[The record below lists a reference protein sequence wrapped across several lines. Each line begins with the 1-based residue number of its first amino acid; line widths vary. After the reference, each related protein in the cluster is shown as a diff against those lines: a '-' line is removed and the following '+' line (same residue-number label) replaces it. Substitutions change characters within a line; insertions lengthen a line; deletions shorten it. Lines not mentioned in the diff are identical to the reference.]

1 MSACDLAILEGAEA
15 RVKERRRRTDALE
28 MKLWV
33 FVEKKV
39 LLVDEVVE
47 VSLEREQLREDL

>member
-1 MSACDLAILEGAEA
+1 VGVIIIPKDRATSL
-15 RVKERRRRTDALE
+15 RERERWGTDALE

-33 FVEKKV
+33 LVEKKV

-47 VSLEREQLREDL
+47 VSLEREKLREDL